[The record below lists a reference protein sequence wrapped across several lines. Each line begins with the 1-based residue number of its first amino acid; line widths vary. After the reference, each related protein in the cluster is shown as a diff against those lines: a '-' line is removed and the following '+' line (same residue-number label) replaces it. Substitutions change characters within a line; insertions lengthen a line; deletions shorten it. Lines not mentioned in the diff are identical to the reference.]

1 MFGPGAQVNR
11 IEELNDRLDLLM
23 EAFRRSKSPGMKK
36 TWKRKACELSKVREE
51 LCQVKGEF
59 PLGEL

>member
-1 MFGPGAQVNR
+1 MKR
-11 IEELNDRLDLLM
+11 ITELNDRIDLLM
-23 EAFRRSKSPGMKK
+23 DAFRRSRSPGMKR

-51 LCQVKGEF
+51 LAEVKGEF